1 MRKYPNFKRIS
12 GLKKTRG
19 QAAAEMAFLVPLLM
33 LLLFGVFQVARV
45 FYLYH
50 TLQKALRGGAG
61 LLARSNG
68 VNYCDLGD
76 PNLLAVQNFIVFG
89 NLQGV
94 GSPLIQG
101 LTPELIQIFPER
113 IQTGSTAVA
122 ACLCTSDADSCDVT
136 SGGRAPDFVTINLGP
151 SGFPVLVP
159 FPFMNFGAIPL
170 KVSVRMP
177 LTGS

>member
-1 MRKYPNFKRIS
+1 MGRNPKFKSIS

-19 QAAAEMAFLVPLLM
+19 QAAVEMAFLVPLLM
-33 LLLFGVFQVARV
+33 LLLFGVFQIARV

-50 TLQKALRGGAG
+50 TLQKAVRGGAG
-61 LLARSNG
+61 LLARTSG

-76 PNLLAVQNFIVFG
+76 PNLLAVENFIVFG

-94 GSPLIQG
+94 GSPIVQG
-101 LTPELIQIFPER
+101 LTPDLIQIIPER

-136 SGGRAPDFVTINLGP
+136 NGGRAPDFVTINFGP
-151 SGFPVLVP
+151 AGFPVLVP
-159 FPFMNFGAIPL
+159 FPYMNFGAIPL

-177 LTGS
+177 VTSS